1 MAEAILD
8 QGSVWWPVGLSPQEN
23 VRVVFNLALQQRPV
37 RLTCQE
43 YETREPFET
52 EILGIEQSS
61 TREWVRYTAITVR
74 LVQAAQRGHSFRW
87 RVYSEG

>member
-1 MAEAILD
+1 MAETILD
-8 QGSVWWPVGLSPQEN
+8 QGSVWWPAGLSPQEN

-52 EILGIEQSS
+52 EILGVEQSG
-61 TREWVRYTAITVR
+61 TREWARYTAITVR